1 MLYFSTM
8 DLDAVQGL
16 DSVEQVRN
24 QKTSSEMIT
33 MKGSKTDCRA
43 VSGVEP
49 FADGRVVCIKGKGWD
64 KG

>member
-1 MLYFSTM
+1 MLYFSTRH
-8 DLDAVQGL
+8 LDVVQET
-16 DSVEQVRN
+16 DSVEQGRN

-33 MKGSKTDCRA
+33 MTGSKIDCGA